1 MWRECGSS
9 NQLNSASSDRPNHQ
23 NDTRLG
29 VPRHDSHD
37 SHGFSARVSA
47 PPRVRASDVPGRL
60 LHPGGVRE
68 DDRRLQSGL
77 EEIWSRGE
85 MTCEFV
91 WFCRLHLYDE
101 LYIHM
106 YYSFNILIKKTFT
119 RT

>member
-1 MWRECGSS
+1 MCLKKRCHCASLLREDRHRCGANVAQAISS
-9 NQLNSASSDRPNHQ
+9 THTASSDRPNHQ

-60 LHPGGVRE
+60 LHPGGVQE

-85 MTCEFV
+85 MT
-91 WFCRLHLYDE
+91 
-101 LYIHM
+101 
-106 YYSFNILIKKTFT
+106 
-119 RT
+119 